1 VVRNSRHVKYA
12 DTTIAVRSCLEET
25 ERSLEFSISDVCGT
39 RHGRSVGWRRADY
52 LMGVPAT
59 RSCNTHWTLLEKSSR
74 RSPGR

>member
-1 VVRNSRHVKYA
+1 MLTQRLQFAVVWKRQSVPCN
-12 DTTIAVRSCLEET
+12 
-25 ERSLEFSISDVCGT
+25 FSISDVCGT